1 MIRVLLV
8 EDQSLVRRGIAEL
21 INLTPD
27 LRVVAE
33 GEDGEDALRLLTA
46 GDFDVALL
54 DIQLPKKNAVE
65 VLEELKQSGQCIPP
79 TLLLTTFDE
88 DRFLLDGIRA
98 GAKGYLLKAVSFDD
112 LADSIRTVAGGGT
125 VIRPAVTDRV
135 RRILQSQPPP
145 FESPG
150 ALDGLTRR
158 ETEILRLMAGGFSNR
173 EIADAFKMTEGTV
186 RNHGSAIFSKLGV
199 RDRTRAV
206 LKGIELG
213 II

>member
-1 MIRVLLV
+1 MIRILLI

-33 GEDGEDALRLLTA
+33 GEDGDDALRLLEA
-46 GDFDVALL
+46 GGFDVALL

-65 VLEELKQSGQCIPP
+65 VLDELKARGVSMPP
-79 TLLLTTFDE
+79 ALLLTTFDE

-98 GAKGYLLKAVSFDD
+98 GAKGYLLKAASFED
-112 LADSIRTVAGGGT
+112 LADSIRAVARGET
-125 VIRPAVTDRV
+125 VIKPAITDRV
-135 RRILQSQPPP
+135 QRILQSQPAP

-150 ALDGLTRR
+150 LLDNLTRR

-173 EIADAFKMTEGTV
+173 EIGDALEMTEGTV

-206 LKGIELG
+206 LKAIELG